1 MIWLII
7 MPAFSCLAFMWD
19 GIFIGAT
26 AARAIRNGMIWACAS
41 FYVCYFA
48 FRGLMGIQ
56 ALYMAYF
63 AHLIARDIYMTVT
76 ARRQVFYRIPQ
87 ACSHPT
93 APTPGQSAGHDEEPT
108 QPLRNADRT

>member
-1 MIWLII
+1 MVSLMTTEAAVTAASKPYMIWLII

-26 AARAIRNGMIWACAS
+26 AARAIRNGMIWACVS
-41 FYVCYFA
+41 FYACYFA

-63 AHLIARDIYMTVT
+63 AHLIARDIYMTAT
-76 ARRQVFYRIPQ
+76 ARRQVFSRIPQ
-87 ACSHPT
+87 
-93 APTPGQSAGHDEEPT
+93 
-108 QPLRNADRT
+108 